1 MLLDYWMLPILFI
14 LHDFEEMIMMPIWK
28 RQHNQ
33 RLRKMKKSF
42 FGAVTNGQAFSV
54 GVLEELII
62 LIGVS
67 LVSSV
72 LHSDRLYLAFMV
84 TYTLHFLMHYRMCF
98 EFQCYVPGVISVTLE
113 LPVMIWL
120 ITIYWQRSQSTFG
133 EFLGYVTVAFLIQFV
148 NLRVMHTLMPKIQAK
163 MAAYT
168 RTSLL

>member
-54 GVLEELII
+54 GVLEEFII

-98 EFQCYVPGVISVTLE
+98 EFQGYVPGVISVTLE